1 MNCKVCNTRI
11 GPSERSCPNCG
22 SDAPSRP
29 AYERQNEPGPL
40 PSADLSTAREEIDD
54 DLGVELE
61 VEVDDVTGEID
72 EGKPAPAPKP
82 PKPAR
87 PAPANRRA
95 SPAPAKAAP
104 REPAPAAAPAAAN
117 PFVAPDARAL
127 RAMLAEQP
135 GMIEPGLRVYQGDDG
150 KPLGVGYASDVG
162 DIDLLATDGSGDL
175 VVVMIS
181 AAAQG
186 ETLVAEV
193 LQRVGWVR
201 KHVGE
206 GKKRVRGIVLCQ
218 EPPAGLSYAAAA
230 VADTVA
236 FKTFR
241 VALTFQDVAF

>member
-11 GPSERSCPNCG
+11 GPSDRACPNCG
-22 SDAPSRP
+22 SDAPSR
-29 AYERQNEPGPL
+29 ATYERSSDPGPL
-40 PSADLSTAREEIDD
+40 PSADLSTAREEIDE

-61 VEVDDVTGEID
+61 LDDVTGEIEED
-72 EGKPAPAPKP
+72 KPAPAARP
-82 PKPAR
+82 PRPAR
-87 PAPANRRA
+87 PAVSPRRA
-95 SPAPAKAAP
+95 APAPVKAASRDPAPAG
-104 REPAPAAAPAAAN
+104 N
-117 PFVAPDARAL
+117 PLAAPDARAL

-135 GMIEPGLRVYQGDDG
+135 GMLEPGLRIYQGDDG
-150 KPLGVGYASDVG
+150 KPVGLGYSSAVG
-162 DIDLLATDGSGDL
+162 DIDLLASDSAGDL

-181 AAAQG
+181 ETVQG

-241 VALTFQDVAF
+241 VALTFQDVTF